1 MKQPRLKFD
10 QKLKR
15 YYARIQIGGIR
26 RRIWLG
32 SNEKKAARELADK
45 LKSIAAGTLVFSTA
59 ASTATVGADGRKDM
73 RLEELAHLHLQWVK
87 TNRSARSYTLRSYA
101 INALLKFMGPSMVSD
116 ITRLKL
122 SQFYDY
128 ARSMH
133 SRRNNGGNHYYREVK
148 TMLLWAEDYE
158 VCDLPVKHFPPM
170 RHTPP
175 RTLRFTD
182 EEITKLLA
190 CIPECDFRDMLLFG
204 LMTGLR
210 PNEMRTLKKS
220 EIMDDGHGHSYVL
233 IEVHKTSRSARDP
246 QPRTV
251 PLTKEACEI
260 VKRQCAANPKSEFV
274 FLNEAATPYD
284 SAGFR
289 HKLERWCRRAKIDR
303 KPPYALRHTF
313 ASMQADGD
321 TNMVALGQLM
331 GHSSTR
337 TTARYIRVSC
347 EHHLKAVE
355 KGAEHILAL
364 MKNGAEVAKTES
376 EGSQNVAT
384 KVATNPN
391 LENKTGDCIAATAC
405 ELTT

>member
-1 MKQPRLKFD
+1 MKQPSLKFD
-10 QKLKR
+10 QKIKR

-26 RRIWLG
+26 RRFWFG
-32 SNEKKAARELADK
+32 SSEKKSARDLAEK
-45 LKSIAAGTLVFSTA
+45 VKAIAAGNEVFTTV
-59 ASTATVGADGRKDM
+59 ASTAVVDATGRKDM
-73 RLEELAHLHLQWVK
+73 RLESLAHLHLEWTK
-87 TNRSARSYTLRSYA
+87 ANRSARSYTLRSYA
-101 INALLKFMGPSMVSD
+101 INAFRKFMGPSMVSE

-122 SQFYDY
+122 SQFYDH
-128 ARSMH
+128 ARAKH

-148 TMLLWAEDYE
+148 TMLLWAEEYE

-182 EEITKLLA
+182 EEIAKLLA
-190 CIPECDFRDMLLFG
+190 CIPEGDFRDMLLFG

-210 PNEMRTLKKS
+210 PHEMRTLKKS
-220 EIMDDGHGHSYVL
+220 EIMHDGHGHSYVL
-233 IEVHKTSRSARDP
+233 IEIHKTSRSARDP

-260 VKRQCAANPKSEFV
+260 IKRQCAAYPKAEFV
-274 FLNEAATPYD
+274 FLNEAGTPYD

-289 HKLERWCRRAKIDR
+289 HKLERWCRRAKIDK

-313 ASMQADGD
+313 ASLQADGD

-337 TTARYIRVSC
+337 TTARYIRVSG
-347 EHHLKAVE
+347 EHHLRAVE
-355 KGAEHILAL
+355 KGAEHILSL
-364 MKNGAEVAKTES
+364 MNKGAEVTSTES
-376 EGSQNVAT
+376 EGSQ
-384 KVATNPN
+384 KVATTVATNSN
-391 LENKTGDCIAATAC
+391 SQKETGGCIAATAC
-405 ELTT
+405 E